1 MFLTFV
7 DNQKDNME
15 KTLLNIETVTE
26 YDDMLGV
33 ETLPSTGQRDRPF
46 KSQTH
51 TPHAAYV
58 QLLCGVPERREE
70 LRTGLR
76 SSAVRLSERL
86 GCLSGTGPGHRY

>member
-33 ETLPSTGQRDRPF
+33 ESVIDLSKAKPIRHMR
-46 KSQTH
+46 H
-51 TPHAAYV
+51 TFSFYV
-58 QLLCGVPERREE
+58 VFLKDEKNCE
-70 LRTGLR
+70 
-76 SSAVRLSERL
+76 
-86 GCLSGTGPGHRY
+86 